1 MPFYKG
7 VLDQLIAAGHPDQAR
22 DVAARLLS
30 LRRRLQKQIPQR
42 NASSSVLLAT
52 WNIREFGA
60 DAKFGTRLDES
71 LLYIAEIVSHF
82 DLVAIQEV
90 NQNLGSLQELM
101 RLLGGWWDYL
111 VTDVT
116 LGTSGNSERIA
127 FVYDG
132 RKVRFDHL
140 AGELALPPVKGQ
152 PVVQPARSP
161 FICAFKAGWR
171 RISLCSVHIFFG
183 TSTPDDPRRVEEI
196 RSVAAALASRNEKR
210 QNIAD
215 GEPESVVLLGDF
227 NIFDSA
233 TDATAE
239 ALTRHHFVVPAA
251 LLVKPARRIV
261 ADPDGDQAET
271 PAAVDRQATNLGR
284 NRHFDQIA
292 FHDPKARL
300 KASKGG
306 VFDFQQVLYGPD
318 DASQYLSAMARS
330 APKKFGA
337 VSRDAKALEKFYR
350 QWRTFQLS
358 DHLPLWVELKTD
370 FADNYLA
377 SVMRGR
383 MPTPAAI
390 RRRRG
395 AEAAAPVETPP
406 PIADVPGHA
415 APAATTGAPTRTR
428 SGTPKKASKTTATA
442 AVAAKKAAKKA
453 PARGRRTTI

>member
-1 MPFYKG
+1 
-7 VLDQLIAAGHPDQAR
+7 
-22 DVAARLLS
+22 
-30 LRRRLQKQIPQR
+30 
-42 NASSSVLLAT
+42 
-52 WNIREFGA
+52 
-60 DAKFGTRLDES
+60 
-71 LLYIAEIVSHF
+71 
-82 DLVAIQEV
+82 
-90 NQNLGSLQELM
+90 M

-116 LGTSGNSERIA
+116 LGASGNSERIA

-140 AGELALPPVKGQ
+140 AGELALPAAQKK

-183 TSTPDDPRRVEEI
+183 TSTPDDPRRIEEI
-196 RSVAAALASRNEKR
+196 RAVSAALARRNDNR

-233 TDATAE
+233 TDSTAE
-239 ALTRHHFVVPAA
+239 ALRASQFIVPKA
-251 LLVKPARRIV
+251 LRVKPARRTV
-261 ADPDGDQAET
+261 ASPDGEEAEE
-271 PAAVDRQATNLGR
+271 PDPQATNLGR

-292 FHDPKARL
+292 FHDPKGRL

-306 VFDFQQVLYGPD
+306 VFDFQHVIYGPD
-318 DASQYLSAMARS
+318 DAERYAGAMQRS
-330 APKKFGA
+330 APKKFEA
-337 VSRDAKALEKFYR
+337 VADDAAALRKFYR

-383 MPTPAAI
+383 RPTPAAD
-390 RRRRG
+390 RRRKQ
-395 AEAAAPVETPP
+395 AEAASPVVTPP
-406 PIADVPGHA
+406 PIADQPDA
-415 APAATTGAPTRTR
+415 APARPRRAIRAVPRKAAPRRPASRTPRATR
-428 SGTPKKASKTTATA
+428 STT
-442 AVAAKKAAKKA
+442 
-453 PARGRRTTI
+453 R

>member
-7 VLDQLIAAGHPDQAR
+7 VLDELIRRGHADQAR
-22 DVAARLLS
+22 DVASRLLS
-30 LRRRLQKQIPQR
+30 LRHRLQKQIPPR
-42 NASSSVLLAT
+42 NTQASMLIAT

-60 DAKFGTRLDES
+60 DDKFGTRLDES

-90 NQNLGSLQELM
+90 HENLSNLQQLM

-116 LGTSGNSERIA
+116 LGASGNSERIA

-140 AGELALPPVKGQ
+140 AGELALPATRRQ

-183 TSTPDDPRRVEEI
+183 TSTADDPRRVEEI
-196 RSVAAALASRNEKR
+196 RAVSSALARRNEER

-233 TDATAE
+233 ADATS
-239 ALTRHHFVVPAA
+239 AA
-251 LLVKPARRIV
+251 LRANRFIVPKALRVKPARRTV
-261 ADPDGDQAET
+261 ASPDGDD
-271 PAAVDRQATNLGR
+271 VDEPDPHATNLGR
-284 NRHFDQIA
+284 TRHFDQIA
-292 FHDPKARL
+292 FHDPKGRL

-306 VFDFQQVLYGPD
+306 VFDFQPVIYGPD
-318 DASQYLSAMARS
+318 DAPRYTSAMKRS
-330 APKKFGA
+330 APTKFAEVAGDPA
-337 VSRDAKALEKFYR
+337 ALRTFYR

-358 DHLPLWVELKTD
+358 DHLPLWVELQTD

-383 MPTPAAI
+383 RPAPAAD
-390 RRRRG
+390 RRRKR
-395 AEAAAPVETPP
+395 AEAGSPVETPP
-406 PIADVPGHA
+406 PIADQPDT
-415 APAATTGAPTRTR
+415 PRPRPTRPSTVRTSPPRRPAPRGTR
-428 SGTPKKASKTTATA
+428 NPGG
-442 AVAAKKAAKKA
+442 
-453 PARGRRTTI
+453 AR

>member
-7 VLDQLIAAGHPDQAR
+7 VLDQLIAAGHADEAR
-22 DVAARLLS
+22 EVAGRLLS
-30 LRRRLQKQIPQR
+30 LRRRLEKQIPQR
-42 NASSSVLLAT
+42 NALSSVLIAT

-71 LLYIAEIVSHF
+71 LLYIAEIISHF

-90 NQNLGSLQELM
+90 HQNLGNLQELM

-140 AGELALPPVKGQ
+140 AGELALPPVKGE

-183 TSTPDDPRRVEEI
+183 TSTPGDPRRVEEI
-196 RSVAAALASRNEKR
+196 RAVSAALARRNDNR
-210 QNIAD
+210 QNVAD

-227 NIFDSA
+227 NIFDSG

-239 ALTRHHFVVPAA
+239 ALRSNHFIVPAA
-251 LLVKPARRIV
+251 LQVKPARRIV

-271 PAAVDRQATNLGR
+271 PPAVDRQATNLGR

-292 FHDPKARL
+292 FHDPKSRL

-306 VFDFQQVLYGPD
+306 VFDFQQVIYGPE
-318 DASQYLSAMARS
+318 DASQYLGAMARS
-330 APKKFGA
+330 APRKFDA
-337 VSRDAKALEKFYR
+337 VSGDAKALDKFYR

-377 SVMRGR
+377 SVMRR
-383 MPTPAAI
+383 RTPMPAAAS
-390 RRRRG
+390 RRRS
-395 AEAAAPVETPP
+395 AEAAGPVETPP
-406 PIADVPGHA
+406 PIAD
-415 APAATTGAPTRTR
+415 APDHQRRPIATRAPRKTQ
-428 SGTPKKASKTTATA
+428 KKTSTKTARPFM
-442 AVAAKKAAKKA
+442 KAE
-453 PARGRRTTI
+453 GRRPKARQ